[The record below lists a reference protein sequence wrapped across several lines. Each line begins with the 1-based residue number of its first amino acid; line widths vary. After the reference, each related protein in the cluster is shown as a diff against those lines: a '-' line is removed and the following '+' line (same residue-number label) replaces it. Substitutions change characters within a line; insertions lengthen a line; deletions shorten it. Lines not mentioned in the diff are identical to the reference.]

1 MDHVHL
7 NCFTRMKLIMIM
19 YKGIISNKWIHEK
32 MKKNWCKKQKKDILN
47 IKELCKKNIL
57 TFLFTKKKCWK
68 NLPGLNGPKHVQAP
82 HLLTFHLVLIVDD
95 LTHLIDYL
103 IDGLW
108 QHSYLASIRKLID
121 WNLIHILMNVFWF
134 INELTPSNWIE

>member
-57 TFLFTKKKCWK
+57 TFLFTKKKMLKKFTWIERAKACASASSSDIPPCTDCRWFDAFNWLFDRRFMAAFLFSK
-68 NLPGLNGPKHVQAP
+68 YTKTDWLKSDSYSDER
-82 HLLTFHLVLIVDD
+82 VLI
-95 LTHLIDYL
+95 Y
-103 IDGLW
+103 
-108 QHSYLASIRKLID
+108 
-121 WNLIHILMNVFWF
+121 
-134 INELTPSNWIE
+134 